1 MNVTYYKDPIGN
13 FGDDLNEWIWD
24 EIAPFIRDKESI
36 YSLLG
41 IGSIINNL
49 LIKDEKVIVFGS
61 GIGYGE
67 IPNKEDLIINC
78 VRGKLT
84 ARLLVISESLAVAD
98 SAILLNLIP
107 SFSPIPEN
115 ERDGV
120 IFILHH
126 TTALKSNYS
135 EICDKLDIELVSP
148 ILDSKHVINK
158 IGGSKLVIAESMHAA
173 IVADAMRVN
182 WIPVVANSN
191 TNTFKWLDWLSTF
204 EINYKPIYIGLPDL
218 IAERNNNLL
227 IKYNMAL
234 FKPNYSNMNEKQL
247 LSSNQKN
254 ICYRLHK
261 MLIKIQNKLTT
272 KKTKENHKNKTLLLL
287 ANAMES
293 QPYLSNDSVF
303 YKNLAILKQKLNE
316 LESQILRL

>member
-41 IGSIINNL
+41 IGSIINKL

-84 ARLLVISESLAVAD
+84 ARLLGISESLAIAD

-107 SFSPIPEN
+107 AFSPIPEN

-120 IFILHH
+120 IFIPHH
-126 TTALKSNYS
+126 TTAQKSNYS

-158 IGGSKLVIAESMHAA
+158 IRGSKLVIAESMHAA

-218 IAERNNNLL
+218 IAERKNNLL

-261 MLIKIQNKLTT
+261 KLIKIQNKLTT
-272 KKTKENHKNKTLLLL
+272 KKIKENHKNKTLLLL
-287 ANAMES
+287 ANAMKSE
-293 QPYLSNDSVF
+293 PYLSNDSVF